1 MPFMSITI
9 TRKKYLGIG
18 LIILLGLAFT
28 LRAAYWFHLEH
39 GYEMTRQQSNAQMKE
54 LLSFLSGSL
63 SRYES
68 IPQVLSTNPLLAN
81 ALAQQDDPETITPLN
96 LYLEEIQSITEA
108 LDIYL
113 VNINGDAIAASNW
126 QQSYS
131 FIGKNFGFRPYF
143 KDAMNGKMG
152 RYFAV
157 GTSSNKRGYYFSY
170 PIYNQGYPIA
180 PNQGDAK
187 VVGAIVVKVDV
198 TEIEQ
203 QSTGMARGSNY
214 EFAISD
220 PDNIIFLSSQPKW
233 RLTSLVPVTRQLKQH
248 ITASRRYANRDIN
261 PLEIEPP
268 FTASLAEDY
277 QIYQIGGDKHGKEYM
292 DNAAMMNDA
301 GWRVHILSPMAPIYQ
316 SLPPLL
322 LLYGALYL
330 LCALALLFAIERR
343 KNIRRMQQAHE
354 QLEQR
359 VKERTQALETSHQ
372 ELKETQDELIQAA
385 KLTVIGSLSASINH
399 EINQPLAAIRSY
411 AQNTQ
416 TLLSR
421 AKWDDVSS
429 NIMTIIELTD
439 RLAAIVS
446 QFKSFTRK
454 SKGNDK
460 AVSVAQC
467 IKDAL
472 TIVQPEV
479 DKQGINLVLKNTDC
493 ETLIWGDPIRL
504 QQVLIN
510 LMSNAMVAMRASSP
524 KQLIISVNLNDRV
537 EITIEDTG
545 TGIDESQM
553 QKIFDPYYT
562 SSRQGLGLGL
572 SISRR
577 IVEAM
582 QGKISVANRA
592 EGGAIFNI
600 TLPIHA
606 AG

>member
-18 LIILLGLAFT
+18 LIILLGLAFI

-268 FTASLAEDY
+268 FTASMTEDY

>member
-18 LIILLGLAFT
+18 VIILLGLAFI

>member
-18 LIILLGLAFT
+18 LIILLGLAFI

-479 DKQGINLVLKNTDC
+479 DKQGINLVLRNTDC

>member
-1 MPFMSITI
+1 MSITI
-9 TRKKYLGIG
+9 TRKKYLGVG
-18 LIILLGLAFT
+18 FIILLGLAFT

-96 LYLEEIQSITEA
+96 RYLEEIQSITEA

-113 VNINGDAIAASNW
+113 VNINGEAIAASNW

-131 FIGKNFGFRPYF
+131 FIGKNYGFRPYF
-143 KDAMNGKMG
+143 KDAMAGKMG

-157 GTSSNKRGYYFSY
+157 GTSSNKRGYYFSF

-220 PDNIIFLSSQPKW
+220 PDNIIFLSSQPNW
-233 RLTSLVPVTRQLKQH
+233 RLTSLVPVTSQLKQH
-248 ITASRRYANRDIN
+248 INASRRYANRA
-261 PLEIEPP
+261 IEPLDIKPP
-268 FTASLAEDY
+268 FNASLAEDY
-277 QIYQIGGDKHGKEYM
+277 QIYQIGSDKHGTEYM
-292 DNAAMMNDA
+292 NNAAMMNDA
-301 GWRVHILSPMAPIYQ
+301 GWRVHILSPMAPIYR

-343 KNIRRMQQAHE
+343 KNIRRMKQAHE
-354 QLEQR
+354 QLELR
-359 VKERTQALETSHQ
+359 VKERTKELETSNQ
-372 ELKETQDELIQAA
+372 QLKETQDELIQAA

-479 DKQGINLVLKNTDC
+479 DKQGINLMLRNTDC
-493 ETLIWGDPIRL
+493 ETLIWGDSIRL

-510 LMSNAMVAMRASSP
+510 LMSNAMVAMRACSP
-524 KQLIISVNLNDRV
+524 KQLIISVNLNDRL

-592 EGGAIFNI
+592 EGGAIFKI

-606 AG
+606 SGH

>member
-1 MPFMSITI
+1 MSITI

-18 LIILLGLAFT
+18 LIILLGLAFI

>member
-18 LIILLGLAFT
+18 LIILLGLAFI

>member
-1 MPFMSITI
+1 MSITI

-18 LIILLGLAFT
+18 VIILLGLAFI

>member
-1 MPFMSITI
+1 MSITI

-18 LIILLGLAFT
+18 LIILLGLAFI

-268 FTASLAEDY
+268 FTASMTEDY

>member
-18 LIILLGLAFT
+18 LIILLGLAFI

-268 FTASLAEDY
+268 FTASMTEDY

-479 DKQGINLVLKNTDC
+479 DKQGINLVLRNTDC